1 MAKFSASSWLL
12 LAFLVYISVKTAI
25 LHFVGG
31 CSLAVLGGG
40 CPNIT
45 ACRMTCA
52 PCYRGVGRVAP
63 YCRAAGVGIPFESCV
78 CSFSRGAPCPPRGPP
93 RCPNT
98 QAEAT
103 ASFLISNTTH
113 HVYRKLKCM
122 YLNKDHIGINLMSSV
137 K

>member
-12 LAFLVYISVKTAI
+12 LAFLVYISGKLPYYPI
-25 LHFVGG
+25 LPFVGG

-45 ACRMTCA
+45 ARRMTCA

-63 YCRAAGVGIPFESCV
+63 CCLADGGGIPFKSCV
-78 CSFSRGAPCPPRGPP
+78 CSFSGGAPCPPRGPP
-93 RCPNT
+93 HCPNT

-103 ASFLISNTTH
+103 ATFLISNTTH
-113 HVYRKLKCM
+113 HV
-122 YLNKDHIGINLMSSV
+122 
-137 K
+137 